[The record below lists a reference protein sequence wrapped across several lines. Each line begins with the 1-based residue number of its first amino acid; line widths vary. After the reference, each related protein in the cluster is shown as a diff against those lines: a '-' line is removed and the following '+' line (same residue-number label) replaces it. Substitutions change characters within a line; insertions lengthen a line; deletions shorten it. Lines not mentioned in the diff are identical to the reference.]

1 MASDTP
7 PTGTPPAAPDPAIQ
21 RARDIALASVL
32 GLVATGL
39 AWELWL
45 APTGSGSWAIKVVP
59 LLFCIGGLM
68 RHRLYTFRWLS
79 LLVWLYALEAMTRA
93 IVEGGLSQALAVLQL
108 ALSLVLFTACAMYVR
123 WRLRNGRQRAEAE
136 AVAAKADATGTPPGT
151 AAP

>member
-1 MASDTP
+1 MTP
-7 PTGTPPAAPDPAIQ
+7 EPLPPGTAAAAPDPAIQ

-32 GLVATGL
+32 GLVAAGL

-45 APTGSGSWAIKVVP
+45 APTGSGTWAIKVVP
-59 LLFCIGGLM
+59 LLFCIGGLL

-93 IVEGGLSQALAVLQL
+93 IVESGLSQALAVLQL

-123 WRLRNGRQRAEAE
+123 WRLRNGRKLAEAE
-136 AVAAKADATGTPPGT
+136 AGA

>member
-1 MASDTP
+1 MTP
-7 PTGTPPAAPDPAIQ
+7 DAPPSLAVPAAPDPAIQ

-45 APTGSGSWAIKVVP
+45 APTGSGTWAIKVVP
-59 LLFCIGGLM
+59 LLFCIGGLL

-123 WRLRNGRQRAEAE
+123 WRLRNGRKLAESATE
-136 AVAAKADATGTPPGT
+136 A

>member
-1 MASDTP
+1 MTP
-7 PTGTPPAAPDPAIQ
+7 DAPPSPAAPDPAIQ

-45 APTGSGSWAIKVVP
+45 APTGSGTWAIKVVP
-59 LLFCIGGLM
+59 LLFCIGGLL

-123 WRLRNGRQRAEAE
+123 WRLRNGRKLAESATE
-136 AVAAKADATGTPPGT
+136 A

>member
-1 MASDTP
+1 MTP
-7 PTGTPPAAPDPAIQ
+7 DAPPSPAAPAAPDPAIQ

-45 APTGSGSWAIKVVP
+45 APTGSGTWAIKVVP
-59 LLFCIGGLM
+59 LLFCIGGLL

-123 WRLRNGRQRAEAE
+123 WRLRNGRRL
-136 AVAAKADATGTPPGT
+136 ADSASGAGA